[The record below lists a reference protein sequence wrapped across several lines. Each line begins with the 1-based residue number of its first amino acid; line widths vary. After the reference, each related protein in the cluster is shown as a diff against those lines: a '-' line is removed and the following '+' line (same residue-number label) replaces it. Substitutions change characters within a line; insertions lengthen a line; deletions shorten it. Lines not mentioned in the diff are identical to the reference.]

1 MGEVLLTALAH
12 IHLQRI
18 HARFEDY
25 SPGLGDKFA
34 NDVDAALNLIACCLA
49 ADQNLAVVACDV
61 DVNLAAKT
69 TFYFKQRSVLD
80 IFIVDEYS
88 TCATVFGHRND
99 RRGTANNERR
109 AGR

>member
-34 NDVDAALNLIACCLA
+34 NDVDAALNLIKANPQLFP
-49 ADQNLAVVACDV
+49 ADEDGARRIPVWNSKYGVFWVSETRGVVVVA
-61 DVNLAAKT
+61 
-69 TFYFKQRSVLD
+69 VLYLGD
-80 IFIVDEYS
+80 DPRII
-88 TCATVFGHRND
+88 
-99 RRGTANNERR
+99 RRIIREALNIENP
-109 AGR
+109 